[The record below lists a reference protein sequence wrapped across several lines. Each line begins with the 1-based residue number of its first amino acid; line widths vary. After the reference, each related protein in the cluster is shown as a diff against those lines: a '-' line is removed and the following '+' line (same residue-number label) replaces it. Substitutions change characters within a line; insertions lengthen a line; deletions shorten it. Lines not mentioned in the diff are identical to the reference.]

1 MHKDIAEKIYNR
13 FYKDPAG
20 FCVAFTK
27 MFFDADG
34 AKQDLYPKQI
44 EFMNLAKAN
53 EKVSVVVKSRQSGF
67 STAIKGRAIH
77 KAYFGVVPNILI
89 CSASHLQSVKL
100 LREVK
105 EVINSMPE
113 FMRPDLVKETET
125 EVHFASGTKIIS
137 LPSNPST
144 VRGYSAEVFLDE
156 FGVLSRKDSE
166 EMWAALLPSL
176 TKGWNMTVVSTPRGK
191 ENLFYD
197 LCNPKYNDDGEIVG
211 VRPDK
216 LIKIHWSEVPHV
228 KKAVEEMDLMSKMPH
243 KLFLQEYCCE
253 FVDDEDS
260 SLFDAELINGKF
272 IDKTSEFAKVP
283 DLEMY
288 EGDEC
293 PAALV
298 NREYKQ
304 KYSHIYL
311 GFDPAIS
318 VDGSVVTVWG
328 VNNDEWEHI
337 YLKTLPRGME
347 VGPQCDYVSKLA
359 QYFMASRVG
368 FDKTGGMGLAFESRL
383 KETKIAHLLHPVT
396 FFTSFKAQ
404 EYTEIKNKM
413 ESHKMKSPEHHEMI
427 KQFKNLGFNP
437 VTGRIGAMGS
447 WRTNHDDI
455 PSAIIC
461 AHACRMRRNNSG
473 FSLI

>member
-1 MHKDIAEKIYNR
+1 MYKDVAEKIYQR
-13 FYKDPAG
+13 FLKDPAG

-27 MFFDADG
+27 MFYDADG
-34 AKQDLYPKQI
+34 AKQELYAKQI
-44 EFMNLAKAN
+44 EFMNLSKPN

-77 KAYFGVVPNILI
+77 KAYFGTVPNILI

-100 LREVK
+100 LRELK

-113 FMRPDLVKETET
+113 FMRPELVKETET
-125 EVHFASGTKIIS
+125 EIHLASGTKIIS

-191 ENLFYD
+191 NNLFYD
-197 LCNPKYNDDGEIVG
+197 LCNPKYDDEGNMVG

-216 LIKIHWSEVPHV
+216 LIKIHWTEVPHV
-228 KKAVEEMDLMSKMPH
+228 KKAVEEMDLTSKMPH

-260 SLFDAELINGKF
+260 VLFDSELLYGKYV
-272 IDKTSEFAKVP
+272 DKTANFIVP
-283 DLEMY
+283 GSVEELT
-288 EGDEC
+288 GDDC
-293 PAALV
+293 PDSLV
-298 NREYKQ
+298 NRQLRE
-304 KYSHIYL
+304 KYQHIYV

-318 VDGSVVTVWG
+318 IDGSVITVWG
-328 VNNDEWEHI
+328 VNNDEWEHLFI
-337 YLKTLPRGME
+337 RTLPKGME
-347 VGPQCDYVSKLA
+347 VGPQCDYVSRIA
-359 QYFMASRVG
+359 QYFRATRVG
-368 FDKTGGMGLAFESRL
+368 HDKTGGMGLAFESRL
-383 KETKIAHLLHPVT
+383 KETKITHLLFPVT
-396 FFTSFKAQ
+396 FSTSFKTQ

-413 ESHKMKSPEHHEMI
+413 ESHKMKSPEHHEMV
-427 KQFKNLGFNP
+427 KQFKNLGYNP
-437 VTGRIGAMGS
+437 VTGRIAAMGS

-455 PSAIIC
+455 PSAILC
-461 AHACRMRRNNSG
+461 AHACRIKKNNSG
-473 FSLI
+473 FSFI

>member
-1 MHKDIAEKIYNR
+1 MHRDVAEKIYNR
-13 FYKDPAG
+13 FFKDPAG

-27 MFFDADG
+27 MFYDADG

-44 EFMNLAKAN
+44 EFMNLSKPN

-77 KAYFGVVPNILI
+77 KAYFGIVPNILI

-113 FMRPDLVKETET
+113 FMRPELVKETET

-176 TKGWNMTVVSTPRGK
+176 TKGWGMTVVSTPRGK
-191 ENLFYD
+191 GNLFYD
-197 LCNPKYNDDGEIVG
+197 LCNPKFDDDGNAVG

-228 KKAVEEMDLMSKMPH
+228 KKAVEEMDLTSKMPH

-260 SLFDAELINGKF
+260 VLFDSELLHGKF
-272 IDKTSEFAKVP
+272 IDKTSNFSLLDDIER
-283 DLEMY
+283 LS
-288 EGDEC
+288 GDDC
-293 PAALV
+293 PESLV
-298 NREYKQ
+298 NNQLRK
-304 KYSHIYL
+304 KYDKIYI
-311 GFDPAIS
+311 GFDPAITI
-318 VDGSVVTVWG
+318 DGSVVTVWG
-328 VNNDEWEHI
+328 VNGDEWEHI
-337 YLKTLPRGME
+337 FIRTLPKGME
-347 VGPQCDYVSKLA
+347 VGPQCDYVSRIAL
-359 QYFMASRVG
+359 YFRASKVG
-368 FDKTGGMGLAFESRL
+368 FDKTGGMGVAFESRL
-383 KETKIAHLLHPVT
+383 KETKVSHLLYPVT
-396 FFTSFKAQ
+396 FSTNFKTQ
-404 EYTEIKNKM
+404 EYTEIKHKM
-413 ESHKMKSPEHHEMI
+413 ESHKMKSPEHYEMI
-427 KQFKNLGFNP
+427 KQFKNLGYNP
-437 VTGRIGAMGS
+437 VTGRIAAMGS

-461 AHACRMRRNNSG
+461 AHACRTRKNNSG

>member
-1 MHKDIAEKIYNR
+1 MHNDIAEKIYTR
-13 FYKDPAG
+13 FFKDPAG

-27 MFFDADG
+27 MFYDADG
-34 AKQDLYPKQI
+34 AKQDLYPKQV
-44 EFMNLAKAN
+44 EFMNLAKPN

-77 KAYFGVVPNILI
+77 KAYFGIVPNILI

-113 FMRPDLVKETET
+113 FMRPELVKETET

-191 ENLFYD
+191 NNLFYD
-197 LCNPKYNDDGEIVG
+197 LCNPKYNDDNEIIG

-228 KKAVEEMDLMSKMPH
+228 KKAVEEMDLMNKMPH

-260 SLFDAELINGKF
+260 VLFDSELLHGKF
-272 IDKTSEFAKVP
+272 VDNTIEFARVP
-283 DLEMY
+283 ELEMY
-288 EGDEC
+288 QGDEC
-293 PAALV
+293 PPSLI
-298 NREYKQ
+298 NKDYKE
-304 KYSHIYL
+304 KYAHIYL
-311 GFDPAIS
+311 GFDPAIAN
-318 VDGSVVTVWG
+318 DGSVVTVWG
-328 VNNDEWEHI
+328 VNNDEWEQI
-337 YLKTLPRGME
+337 YLRILPKGME
-347 VGPQCDYVSKLA
+347 VGPQCDYISKLA
-359 QYFMASRVG
+359 QYFMATKVG

-383 KETKIAHLLHPVT
+383 KETRIVHLLFPVT

-413 ESHKMKSPEHHEMI
+413 ESHKMKSPMHHEMV
-427 KQFKNLGFNP
+427 KQFNNLGYNP
-437 VTGRIGAMGS
+437 VTGRIAAMGS
-447 WRTNHDDI
+447 WRNNHDDI

-461 AHACRMRRNNSG
+461 AHACRTRRNNSG
-473 FSLI
+473 FSFI